1 MSDLTPD
8 EHAVGRFRRLGFVVL
23 RRAFDPVPLS
33 HEMDRV
39 LAEQS
44 QSAAARKAG
53 SCGVE
58 FRTAPMMC
66 EHTPQSLALLD
77 AVVPVAE
84 ALVGRRALP
93 VRAKGT
99 RYYGATDW
107 HTDSELDLVS
117 IGVIAYLEPVTADT
131 GALRVVPG
139 SHRAD
144 RPHAPAEA
152 IATEPGDIIVFDE
165 HLTHGSAGGT
175 ERRQWRVDFVPDP
188 MSEDETVKVHG
199 YFARI
204 FDPGWDGGYD
214 AVRYPSY
221 GKFWQQ
227 RDRPWATRL
236 RELGVYDLADVQESA
251 MRRRAQ
257 R

>member
-8 EHAVGRFRRLGFVVL
+8 EHAVGWFRRQGFLVL

-33 HEMDRV
+33 DETDRV

-53 SCGVE
+53 SGGVE
-58 FRTAPMMC
+58 FRSAPMMC
-66 EHTPQSLALLD
+66 ERTPESLALLD

-84 ALVGRRALP
+84 ALIGRRVLP

-99 RYYGATDW
+99 RYYGSTDW
-107 HTDSELDLVS
+107 HTDSELDLPS
-117 IGVIAYLEPVTADT
+117 LGITAYLEPVTADT

-144 RPHAPAEA
+144 VPDAPAEA
-152 IATEPGDIIVFDE
+152 IPTEPGDIIVFDE
-165 HLTHGSAGGT
+165 HLAHGSAGGAD
-175 ERRQWRVDFVPDP
+175 RRQWRIDFVPDP
-188 MSEDETVKVHG
+188 IGTDETATVHG

-221 GKFWQQ
+221 GTFWQQ
-227 RDRPWATRL
+227 RDRPWTRRL
-236 RELGVYDLADVQESA
+236 RELGVYELADAQESA
-251 MRRRAQ
+251 MRDRGTG
-257 R
+257 